1 MTTRDRLVVTVIAVL
16 ALLGAAWMLVVSPER
31 KQAAKLQAQVSAASS
46 QLAGAESE
54 AANARKAQARYTAA
68 YASVVNLGKA
78 VPPGE
83 EVPSLIYQLAQ
94 ASNGKNVDFASIQSG
109 SGTAAA
115 GAGPRTPTAPTAT
128 AGTASAGAAAAG
140 TGAAGTAASAASA
153 GGLVQMPFT
162 FVFNGTFPALYQL
175 FQRLN
180 GFTVRTVS
188 GQLQVS
194 GRLLTIQAVK
204 LAPETGVASAK
215 TANGQL
221 SGTITATAYVLPA
234 PQGLTGGASPSAPAG
249 IATTTASPGSG
260 ASSPSAP
267 AIARVTP

>member
-16 ALLGAAWMLVVSPER
+16 AVLGAAWVLVVSPER

-46 QLAGAESE
+46 QLAGAQSE
-54 AANARKAQARYTAA
+54 AANAHQAQARYAAA
-68 YASVVNLGKA
+68 YASVVALGKA

-94 ASNGKNVDFASIQSG
+94 ASAGKNVDFASIQSG
-109 SGTAAA
+109 SGSGAGAGGPSAAA
-115 GAGPRTPTAPTAT
+115 G
-128 AGTASAGAAAAG
+128 GAA
-140 TGAAGTAASAASA
+140 TGTAATGTAATGSGASA
-153 GGLVQMPFT
+153 SRAAGLNQMPFT
-162 FVFNGTFPALYQL
+162 FVFNGTFPALYKL

-180 GFTVRTVS
+180 GFTVRTAS
-188 GQLQVS
+188 GQLRIS

-204 LAPETGVASAK
+204 LAPATPVGSAK

-221 SGTITATAYVLPA
+221 TGTITATAYVLPA
-234 PQGLTGGASPSAPAG
+234 SQGLTGGASPGAPAAA
-249 IATTTASPGSG
+249 ATTTASTGSG
-260 ASSPSAP
+260 AGSPSAP

>member
-1 MTTRDRLVVTVIAVL
+1 MTTRDRLVVTVIALL
-16 ALLGAAWMLVVSPER
+16 AVLGAAWMLVVSPER

-46 QLAGAESE
+46 QLAGAQSE
-54 AANARKAQARYTAA
+54 AANARQAQARYAAA
-68 YASVVNLGKA
+68 YASVVALGKA

-94 ASNGKNVDFASIQSG
+94 ASNGQNVDFASIQSG
-109 SGTAAA
+109 SGSGAGAGGGSAAA
-115 GAGPRTPTAPTAT
+115 G
-128 AGTASAGAAAAG
+128 SA
-140 TGAAGTAASAASA
+140 AAGTAASGGAASGGAPSASRA
-153 GGLVQMPFT
+153 GALNQMPFT
-162 FVFNGTFPALYQL
+162 FVFNGTFPALYKL

-180 GFTVRTVS
+180 GFTVRTAS
-188 GQLQVS
+188 GQLQIS

-204 LAPETGVASAK
+204 LAPAAAVGNAK

-221 SGTITATAYVLPA
+221 TGTITATAYVLPA
-234 PQGLTGGASPSAPAG
+234 SQGLTGGASPGAPVG
-249 IATTTASPGSG
+249 TATTTASTGSG

>member
-1 MTTRDRLVVTVIAVL
+1 
-16 ALLGAAWMLVVSPER
+16 
-31 KQAAKLQAQVSAASS
+31 
-46 QLAGAESE
+46 
-54 AANARKAQARYTAA
+54 
-68 YASVVNLGKA
+68 
-78 VPPGE
+78 
-83 EVPSLIYQLAQ
+83 
-94 ASNGKNVDFASIQSG
+94 
-109 SGTAAA
+109 
-115 GAGPRTPTAPTAT
+115 
-128 AGTASAGAAAAG
+128 
-140 TGAAGTAASAASA
+140 
-153 GGLVQMPFT
+153 MPFT

-215 TANGQL
+215 TANGKL

-234 PQGLTGGASPSAPAG
+234 PQGLTDGASPSAPAG
-249 IATTTASPGSG
+249 IATTTASTGSS

>member
-16 ALLGAAWMLVVSPER
+16 ALLGAAWLLVVSPER

-54 AANARKAQARYTAA
+54 AANARNAQARYTAA

-94 ASNGKNVDFASIQSG
+94 ASNGKNIDFASIQSG
-109 SGTAAA
+109 SGTAA

-128 AGTASAGAAAAG
+128 AGAPAAG
-140 TGAAGTAASAASA
+140 TATAGTAASGASA

-215 TANGQL
+215 TANGKL

-234 PQGLTGGASPSAPAG
+234 PQGLTDGASPSAPAG
-249 IATTTASPGSG
+249 IATTTASTGSS

>member
-1 MTTRDRLVVTVIAVL
+1 MTTRDRLVVTVIALL
-16 ALLGAAWMLVVSPER
+16 AVLGAAWMLVVSPER

-46 QLAGAESE
+46 QLAGAQSE
-54 AANARKAQARYTAA
+54 AANARQAQARYAAA
-68 YASVVNLGKA
+68 YASVVALGKA

-94 ASNGKNVDFASIQSG
+94 ASNEKSVDFASIQTGSG
-109 SGTAAA
+109 SGT
-115 GAGPRTPTAPTAT
+115 GAGS
-128 AGTASAGAAAAG
+128 ASG
-140 TGAAGTAASAASA
+140 TGAGGRIAASGTAASASSA
-153 GGLVQMPFT
+153 GGLNQMPFT
-162 FVFNGTFPALYQL
+162 FVFNGTFPALYKL

-180 GFTVRTVS
+180 GFTVRTAS
-188 GQLQVS
+188 GQLQIS

-204 LAPETGVASAK
+204 LAPATAVGSAK

-221 SGTITATAYVLPA
+221 TGTITATAYVLPA
-234 PQGLTGGASPSAPAG
+234 SQGLTGGASPSAPAPTT
-249 IATTTASPGSG
+249 TTTASSGSG

>member
-16 ALLGAAWMLVVSPER
+16 AVLGAAWVLVVSPER

-46 QLAGAESE
+46 QLAGAASE
-54 AANARKAQARYTAA
+54 AANARQAQARYAAA
-68 YASVVNLGKA
+68 YASVVALGKA

-94 ASNGKNVDFASIQSG
+94 ASSGKNVDFASIQSG
-109 SGTAAA
+109 GGSGAGAGAPAAAAGTSAAGTAAA
-115 GAGPRTPTAPTAT
+115 GSGSS
-128 AGTASAGAAAAG
+128 ASR
-140 TGAAGTAASAASA
+140 A
-153 GGLVQMPFT
+153 GGLNQMPFT
-162 FVFNGTFPALYQL
+162 FVFNGTFPALYKL

-180 GFTVRTVS
+180 GFTVRTAS
-188 GQLQVS
+188 GQLQIS
-194 GRLLTIQAVK
+194 GRLLTIQGVK
-204 LAPETGVASAK
+204 LAPATGVASAK

-221 SGTITATAYVLPA
+221 TGTITATAYVLPA
-234 PQGLTGGASPSAPAG
+234 SQGLTGGASPGAPAG
-249 IATTTASPGSG
+249 TATTTAASGSG

>member
-16 ALLGAAWMLVVSPER
+16 AVLVAAWLLVVSPER
-31 KQAAKLQAQVSAASS
+31 KRAAKLQAQVSAASS
-46 QLAGAESE
+46 QLAGAQSE
-54 AANARKAQARYTAA
+54 AANARQAQARYAAA
-68 YASVVNLGKA
+68 YASVVALGKA

-109 SGTAAA
+109 SGSGAGAGGPTAAA
-115 GAGPRTPTAPTAT
+115 GPA
-128 AGTASAGAAAAG
+128 
-140 TGAAGTAASAASA
+140 AAGTAATGSGASASRA
-153 GGLVQMPFT
+153 GGLNQMPFT
-162 FVFNGTFPALYQL
+162 FVFNGTFPALYKL

-180 GFTVRTVS
+180 GFTVRTAS
-188 GQLQVS
+188 GQLQIS

-204 LAPETGVASAK
+204 LAPATAVGSAK

-221 SGTITATAYVLPA
+221 TGTITATAYVLPA
-234 PQGLTGGASPSAPAG
+234 SQGLTGGASPSAPAG
-249 IATTTASPGSG
+249 TATTTASTGSG